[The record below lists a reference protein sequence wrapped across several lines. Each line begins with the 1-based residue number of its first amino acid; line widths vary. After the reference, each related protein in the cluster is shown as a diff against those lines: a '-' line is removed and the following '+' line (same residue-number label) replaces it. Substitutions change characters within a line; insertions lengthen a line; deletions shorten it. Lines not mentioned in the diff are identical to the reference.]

1 MYCCMKKENKI
12 VDKKMQ
18 IKQPRYQLIAEDIAT
33 KIVERKYVVGEK
45 IYARSSL
52 ASQYGVSPETTRRA
66 IAVLQDLN
74 IVEATKGSGVEIVS
88 YENAVQFVHRLT
100 DVKTVRELQSELEQS
115 IHNQKS
121 ELANLQ
127 EVLQEFV
134 SRTSRLQSINPFVP
148 FRVEITADCPYV
160 SKNIG
165 SIKFW
170 QQTGATIIGIKK
182 GEDLIISPG
191 PYAELKAGDTLY
203 FIGDDHCYST
213 VKQFLTS
220 K

>member
-1 MYCCMKKENKI
+1 

-88 YENAVQFVHRLT
+88 YENAAQFVHRLT

-115 IHNQKS
+115 IHNQKT

-134 SRTSRLQSINPFVP
+134 SRTNRLQSINPFVP
-148 FRVEITADCPYV
+148 FQIEITADCPYL

-165 SIKFW
+165 SITFW

-191 PYAELKAGDTLY
+191 PYAEIQAGDMLY
-203 FIGDDHCYST
+203 FIGDDQCFST
-213 VKQFLTS
+213 VKQFLNC
-220 K
+220 

>member
-1 MYCCMKKENKI
+1 
-12 VDKKMQ
+12 MQ

-88 YENAVQFVHRLT
+88 YENAAQFVRRLT
-100 DVKTVRELQSELEQS
+100 DVKTVRELQGELEQS
-115 IHNQKS
+115 IHNQKK
-121 ELANLQ
+121 ELANLN
-127 EVLQEFV
+127 ELLQEFV
-134 SRTSRLQSINPFVP
+134 SRTNRLQSINPFVP
-148 FRVEITADCPYV
+148 FQVEITADCPYLT
-160 SKNIG
+160 KNIG

-182 GEDLIISPG
+182 GEDIIISPG
-191 PYAELKAGDTLY
+191 PYAELQAGDTLY

>member
-1 MYCCMKKENKI
+1 M

-88 YENAVQFVHRLT
+88 YENAAQFVHRLT
-100 DVKTVRELQSELEQS
+100 DVKSVRELQSDLEQS
-115 IHNQKS
+115 ILNQKK

-134 SRTSRLQSINPFVP
+134 SRTSRLHSINPFVP
-148 FRVEITADCPYV
+148 FQVGITADCPYL
-160 SKNIG
+160 SQNIG

-191 PYAELKAGDTLY
+191 PYAELQADDTLY
-203 FIGDDHCYST
+203 FIGDDHCFST
-213 VKQFLTS
+213 VKQFLNC

>member
-1 MYCCMKKENKI
+1 M

-88 YENAVQFVHRLT
+88 YENAAQFVRRLT
-100 DVKTVRELQSELEQS
+100 DVKTVRELQGELEQS
-115 IHNQKS
+115 IHNQKR
-121 ELANLQ
+121 ELANLN
-127 EVLQEFV
+127 ELLQEFV
-134 SRTSRLQSINPFVP
+134 SRTNRLQSINPFVP
-148 FRVEITADCPYV
+148 FQVEITADCPYLT
-160 SKNIG
+160 KNIG

-182 GEDLIISPG
+182 GEDIIISPG
-191 PYAELKAGDTLY
+191 PYAELQAGDTLY

>member
-1 MYCCMKKENKI
+1 
-12 VDKKMQ
+12 MQ

-88 YENAVQFVHRLT
+88 YENAAQFVRRLT
-100 DVKTVRELQSELEQS
+100 DVKTVRELQGELEQS
-115 IHNQKS
+115 IHNQKR
-121 ELANLQ
+121 ELANLN
-127 EVLQEFV
+127 ELLQEFV
-134 SRTSRLQSINPFVP
+134 SRTNRLQSINPFVP
-148 FRVEITADCPYV
+148 FQVEITADCPYLT
-160 SKNIG
+160 KNIG

-191 PYAELKAGDTLY
+191 PYAEIQAGDMLY
-203 FIGDDHCYST
+203 FIGEDQCFST
-213 VKQFLTS
+213 VKQFLNC
-220 K
+220 

>member
-1 MYCCMKKENKI
+1 M

-88 YENAVQFVHRLT
+88 YENAAQFVHRLT
-100 DVKTVRELQSELEQS
+100 DVKTVRELQGELEQS
-115 IHNQKS
+115 IHNQKK

-134 SRTSRLQSINPFVP
+134 SRTNRLQSINPFVP
-148 FRVEITADCPYV
+148 FQVEITADCPYLT
-160 SKNIG
+160 KNIG

-182 GEDLIISPG
+182 GEDIIISPG
-191 PYAELKAGDTLY
+191 PYAELQAGDMLY

>member
-1 MYCCMKKENKI
+1 M
-12 VDKKMQ
+12 DKKMQ

-88 YENAVQFVHRLT
+88 YENAAQFVHRLT

-115 IHNQKS
+115 IHNQKK

-148 FRVEITADCPYV
+148 FQVEITADCPYL
-160 SKNIG
+160 SKTIG

-182 GEDLIISPG
+182 GEDFIISPG
-191 PYAELKAGDTLY
+191 PYAELQAGDTLY